1 MECYFVSDVHLGSGD
16 NGDASK
22 TETFVNFLRSLQG
35 KADVLYLLGDIFDF
49 WLEYE
54 DEIPAGYEAVLSEIR
69 TLTGNGCRVKFL
81 RGNHDYWT
89 LDYFERELGMEV
101 FSEPYLIEKING
113 LDICV
118 GHGDVVGC
126 STLKDR
132 ITFFLFRNRF
142 LIHVLRSMP
151 RRWISAFAHRWSAR
165 SRKSGYGYVFDPE
178 SSELRRFCERLGRTT
193 RVDHFI
199 FGHFH
204 RRISIPIE
212 GGAFLHILGEWSD
225 GGNYLNLSGTNISGL
240 GFPNTVR

>member
-1 MECYFVSDVHLGSGD
+1 MECFFVSDVHLGSRD
-16 NGDASK
+16 EGDALRAK
-22 TETFVNFLRSLQG
+22 TFVNFLRSLQG
-35 KADVLYLLGDIFDF
+35 KAEVLYLLGDIFDF

-54 DEIPAGYEAVLSEIR
+54 DEIPAGYESVLSEIKA
-69 TLTGNGCRVKFL
+69 LTDNGCRVKFF

-113 LDICV
+113 LDICL

-126 STLKDR
+126 KALKDR

-142 LIHVLRSMP
+142 LISVLRRLP
-151 RRWISAFAHRWSAR
+151 RHWISVFAHRWSAR
-165 SRKSGYGYVFDPE
+165 SRKSSSKYVFTPE
-178 SSELRRFCERLGRTT
+178 NSELRHFCEKLCRSTH
-193 RVDHFI
+193 VDHFI

-212 GGAFLHILGEWSD
+212 GGTLLHVLGDWSD
-225 GGNYLNLSGTNISGL
+225 GGNYLNLSGTYISGL
-240 GFPNTVR
+240 GFPNTIR

>member
-1 MECYFVSDVHLGSGD
+1 MECYFVSDVHLGSGND
-16 NGDASK
+16 GDSFR

-54 DEIPAGYEAVLSEIR
+54 DEIPSGYETVLSEIK
-69 TLTGNGCRVKFL
+69 TLTGNGCRVKFF

-101 FSEPYLIEKING
+101 FSDPYIIERING
-113 LDICV
+113 MDVCV

-126 STLKDR
+126 RTLKER

-142 LIHVLRSMP
+142 LIGVLRRLP

-165 SRKSGYGYVFDPE
+165 SRKSSLGYLFDPE

-212 GGAFLHILGEWSD
+212 GGAFLHILGDWSD

-240 GFPNTVR
+240 GFPNTVI